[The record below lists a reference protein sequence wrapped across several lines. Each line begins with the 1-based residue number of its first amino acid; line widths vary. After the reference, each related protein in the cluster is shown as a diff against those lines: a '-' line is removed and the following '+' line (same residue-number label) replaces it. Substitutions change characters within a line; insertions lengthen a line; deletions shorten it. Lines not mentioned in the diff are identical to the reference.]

1 MTRPLCTGLIVYLLV
16 LLTGA
21 LFGVMTAACVAVGMA
36 LLFVLF
42 KTAKVAHRVLCVL
55 LIALALFTV
64 GWHQIRGIA
73 PAQAL
78 DGAFAQV
85 VGKVVSVSGDEE
97 SYQTV
102 IVKIHSVKAEGVTTH
117 PKTKLSMRLSPD
129 DRVKAGN
136 LVSLEATLSF
146 SPEAANEPWL
156 ARYYRSNNILLTA
169 RKIEVLAEMP
179 GVKPLE
185 AFCSTWRESLSRRM
199 ETPLARALLF
209 GDRDGL
215 TRQQQEVFQKTG
227 MTHMLTFSGT
237 HFAAIAA
244 AVTMLL
250 GLFGLHR
257 RQTAAALLGLTFL
270 IMAFMGFAPS
280 VSRAG
285 IMLMLSYGGMLLFR
299 QADGYTSLFVA
310 GFLLCFTRP
319 YVVESTGFLLTFV
332 SVLGILLL
340 TKPLTELFSSLL
352 PLPDSRVWLGVCSL
366 ISVTL
371 AASISTA
378 PVLLATFGEFSTLAV
393 PANLLTYFPMMALM
407 LLGILSL
414 LLPVPLIT
422 AVMELLEHFNFSALE
437 WLCAFRGGM
446 VYADSVAVLVTYVG
460 ILALIAVCFFHRKE
474 ERQHR
479 RFALL
484 CAVVLV
490 VCALGTAP
498 KTNQALT
505 ITMIDMGQG
514 MSILVQ
520 DGGSNILID
529 CGSTSVNDADD
540 RIIQAL
546 NVRNVYE
553 LDAIVITH
561 MHRDHMSAF
570 APLLQRMPVK
580 KAIVSGKNED
590 FENGIEVMI
599 AASEKSLTVKVVQQ
613 AMTFAFGDSV
623 MTVSLSPYGEKY
635 AIATTEIGENN
646 RSMLVRID
654 RGQSSL
660 LITGDMER
668 LEEEVLLSKQA
679 TAALLH
685 EVDVIQ
691 VAHHGS
697 NTSSTPAFLLQT
709 LPAIAL
715 ISVGENDYGHP
726 SEDVLERLEALD
738 AHIYSTKE
746 NGTIELSTT
755 GDGVF
760 TVHTMREGTP

>member
-1 MTRPLCTGLIVYLLV
+1 
-16 LLTGA
+16 
-21 LFGVMTAACVAVGMA
+21 
-36 LLFVLF
+36 
-42 KTAKVAHRVLCVL
+42 
-55 LIALALFTV
+55 
-64 GWHQIRGIA
+64 
-73 PAQAL
+73 
-78 DGAFAQV
+78 
-85 VGKVVSVSGDEE
+85 
-97 SYQTV
+97 
-102 IVKIHSVKAEGVTTH
+102 
-117 PKTKLSMRLSPD
+117 
-129 DRVKAGN
+129 
-136 LVSLEATLSF
+136 
-146 SPEAANEPWL
+146 
-156 ARYYRSNNILLTA
+156 
-169 RKIEVLAEMP
+169 
-179 GVKPLE
+179 
-185 AFCSTWRESLSRRM
+185 
-199 ETPLARALLF
+199 
-209 GDRDGL
+209 
-215 TRQQQEVFQKTG
+215 
-227 MTHMLTFSGT
+227 
-237 HFAAIAA
+237 
-244 AVTMLL
+244 
-250 GLFGLHR
+250 
-257 RQTAAALLGLTFL
+257 
-270 IMAFMGFAPS
+270 
-280 VSRAG
+280 
-285 IMLMLSYGGMLLFR
+285 
-299 QADGYTSLFVA
+299 
-310 GFLLCFTRP
+310 
-319 YVVESTGFLLTFV
+319 
-332 SVLGILLL
+332 
-340 TKPLTELFSSLL
+340 
-352 PLPDSRVWLGVCSL
+352 
-366 ISVTL
+366 
-371 AASISTA
+371 
-378 PVLLATFGEFSTLAV
+378 
-393 PANLLTYFPMMALM
+393 
-407 LLGILSL
+407 
-414 LLPVPLIT
+414 
-422 AVMELLEHFNFSALE
+422 
-437 WLCAFRGGM
+437 
-446 VYADSVAVLVTYVG
+446 
-460 ILALIAVCFFHRKE
+460 
-474 ERQHR
+474 
-479 RFALL
+479 
-484 CAVVLV
+484 
-490 VCALGTAP
+490 
-498 KTNQALT
+498 
-505 ITMIDMGQG
+505 